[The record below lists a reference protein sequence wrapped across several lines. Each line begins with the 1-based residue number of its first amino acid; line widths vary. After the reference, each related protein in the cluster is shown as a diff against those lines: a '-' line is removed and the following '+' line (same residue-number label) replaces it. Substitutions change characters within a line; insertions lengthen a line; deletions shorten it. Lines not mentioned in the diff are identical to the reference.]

1 MEISGAL
8 WAATLVYLVSS
19 KPARDSDSKLQM
31 ITQRDTDRDTESI
44 AEYTM
49 SLGHRQEQ
57 VGADQKASFL
67 LVRGAAMQAV
77 KEESHQQSYPV
88 VNSLSYKSGQGD
100 KIYPL

>member
-67 LVRGAAMQAV
+67 LVRGAAMQ
-77 KEESHQQSYPV
+77 EESHQQSYPV